1 MVRPSSRY
9 PTELELEILKIIWRD
24 GPSSGRQVCEALAGY
39 RQLAYTS
46 VMTIMNIMMDKGY
59 LRREKQ
65 DGSYVYHARTTEKAT
80 RRRMLRDL
88 VDRVFDGSATTVMV
102 NLLENGDIGSQE
114 LNELRRLINRK
125 AKEEES

>member
-1 MVRPSSRY
+1 MVRPSSRH

-24 GPSSGRQVCEALAGY
+24 GPLSGRHVCEALAGY

-46 VMTIMNIMMDKGY
+46 VMTIMNIMVDKGY
-59 LRREKQ
+59 LRRTKR
-65 DGSYVYHARTTEKAT
+65 DGSYVYQARTTEKAT
-80 RRRMLRDL
+80 RRRMLHDL

-102 NLLENGDIGSQE
+102 NLLENGDIGSEE

-125 AKEEES
+125 AKEKSS